1 MRIENKSPFKTGSK
15 SPGYRIEN
23 KADDTTMYLY
33 DEIGYWGVT
42 AKQFVKDLEAVKSK
56 NIHLR
61 INSPGGSVFDG
72 TSIYNALKQH
82 PANVVVHIDG
92 LAASISS
99 IIALAGNEIR
109 MSENAFFMIHEP
121 WSMVIGS
128 SDDMRKE
135 ADLLDKVRGMI
146 AATYMKKSKKEE
158 KDVLSLMAEETWMTA
173 SEALEMGFIDAID
186 TEGEE
191 EASVLFDLSA
201 FMKVPEKLQNKEE
214 KELTAR
220 EVERILRDAGC
231 PVRQSKA
238 IVAEGFKKELRDVA
252 PVIEPEVE
260 GPLAEAEVLRDVVT
274 ETKPPS
280 DLVNDLLI
288 RAELMAPNKPQLMQR
303 T

>member
-99 IIALAGNEIR
+99 IIALAGNEVR

-135 ADLLDKVRGMI
+135 ADLLDKVRSMI
-146 AATYMKKSKKEE
+146 ASTYVKKSKKDE
-158 KDVLSLMAEETWMTA
+158 KDIYDLMAAETWMTA
-173 SEALEMGFIDAID
+173 TEALEMGFIDSID
-186 TEGEE
+186 KEGEE
-191 EASVLFDLSA
+191 EDAALFDLSA
-201 FMKVPEKLQNKEE
+201 FTKVPEKLQNKTE
-214 KELTAR
+214 KELTER
-220 EVERILRDAGC
+220 ELEQILKSGGC
-231 PVRQSKA
+231 SGKQAKTILA
-238 IVAEGFKKELRDVA
+238 KGFEKELRDVV
-252 PVIEPEVE
+252 PVPV
-260 GPLAEAEVLRDVVT
+260 PLPPQRDVADMKSWT
-274 ETKPPS
+274 AKDFHIQTTI
-280 DLVNDLLI
+280 LLSKTNEGEKKNEDCS
-288 RAELMAPNKPQLMQR
+288 AV
-303 T
+303 

>member
-99 IIALAGNEIR
+99 IIALAGNEVR

-146 AATYMKKSKKEE
+146 ASTYVKKSKKDE
-158 KDVLSLMAEETWMTA
+158 KDIYDLMAAETWMTA
-173 SEALEMGFIDAID
+173 TEALEMGFIDSID
-186 TEGEE
+186 KEGEE
-191 EASVLFDLSA
+191 EDAALFDLSA
-201 FMKVPEKLQNKEE
+201 FTKVPEKLQNKTE
-214 KELTAR
+214 KELTER
-220 EVERILRDAGC
+220 ELEQILKSGGCSGKQAKTILAKGFEKEHRDDV
-231 PVRQSKA
+231 PVQ
-238 IVAEGFKKELRDVA
+238 VPLPPQRDVA
-252 PVIEPEVE
+252 DMKSWTVE
-260 GPLAEAEVLRDVVT
+260 
-274 ETKPPS
+274 
-280 DLVNDLLI
+280 DLHIQTTILLSKT
-288 RAELMAPNKPQLMQR
+288 N
-303 T
+303 